1 MEDTCFSGTAAIW
14 DQATSSLCAYFWTKE
29 RTGQKQASPPHP
41 PAAGQSRLRRPAPAQ
56 LVGVGQAWGSTPAS
70 CTAAWVSQT
79 LRPGTERTSRWAS
92 WWLSP
97 PRCYVGLRRAPL
109 PAAQWLLCAQNLH
122 LSPHGLEQKSPL
134 WSPQGP
140 ERKLGGQSQQP
151 RPPCLVSLWFTLVSS
166 PSLDS
171 RCGSGEV
178 VLEMGTVGN

>member
-1 MEDTCFSGTAAIW
+1 MGVHPSFLH
-14 DQATSSLCAYFWTKE
+14 SSM
-29 RTGQKQASPPHP
+29 
-41 PAAGQSRLRRPAPAQ
+41 GQSDTQARHRENVPMGI
-56 LVGVGQAWGSTPAS
+56 LVAV
-70 CTAAWVSQT
+70 
-79 LRPGTERTSRWAS
+79 
-92 WWLSP
+92 P